1 MRVLAIAAIA
11 TLATTG
17 ACTTPS
23 AAIAEVSVQRGEP
36 LRKIIVSTQ
45 SEYATAIKLA
55 QPGDMI
61 VLANGVWRDFDLV
74 LEAEG
79 TAQHPIYLVAE
90 EPGKVV
96 LSGQSSLR
104 MGGRHLIVSGLV
116 FRDGYTPRN
125 EVISFRRDSETLA
138 FNSRVTR
145 TVIEN

>member
-1 MRVLAIAAIA
+1 MRVLAVVAIAA
-11 TLATTG
+11 LAAVG
-17 ACTTPS
+17 ACSAPS
-23 AAIAEVSVQRGEP
+23 QLIVEAASNSGEP
-36 LRKIIVSTQ
+36 LRRIVVETQ
-45 SEYATAIKLA
+45 DEYATAMKLV

-61 VLANGVWRDFDLV
+61 VLANGTWRDFDLV

-79 TAQHPIYLVAE
+79 SAEHPIYLVAE

-125 EVISFRRDSETLA
+125 EVISFRRDSDTLA